1 MVVKSF
7 MTRFEAKKWRACCCS
22 KLHQTILLKD
32 SSQQT
37 NTPRRLS
44 RSQLA
49 GIYCSVV
56 TFNSC
61 LFQDNRGRE
70 SRNRST
76 PAHYIHIHTHTHM
89 GTHTHTYIYKY
100 IYVYPRRHK
109 TFCFIRIYII
119 YIYTKYKYK

>member
-49 GIYCSVV
+49 FALESTVLWSRSIPVYFR
-56 TFNSC
+56 TIE
-61 LFQDNRGRE
+61 GRE

-100 IYVYPRRHK
+100 IYTHADIKLSALYVY
-109 TFCFIRIYII
+109 IYNI
-119 YIYTKYKYK
+119 YIYKI

>member
-1 MVVKSF
+1 MAGLLLFKITSNHLIEGLEPTNQHSKAAF
-7 MTRFEAKKWRACCCS
+7 KKPTGFR
-22 KLHQTILLKD
+22 
-32 SSQQT
+32 
-37 NTPRRLS
+37 
-44 RSQLA
+44 A

-89 GTHTHTYIYKY
+89 GTHTHTYIYTHADIMLSALFVY
-100 IYVYPRRHK
+100 IYN
-109 TFCFIRIYII
+109 I
-119 YIYTKYKYK
+119 YIYIDII